1 MVSDNFFRG
10 AFLFLVALVLVL
22 LSMSVNPAHAGEK
35 EDEVVRKAL
44 AQRTA
49 TFCKAVLPAWLK
61 SETGI
66 QEPAV
71 RDLVTDCYMG
81 QARLKVLGVKT
92 NFPLETAALSEVPAI
107 LIQQETGINLD
118 IAQPLAGRTIR
129 TVAPNNG
136 N

>member
-1 MVSDNFFRG
+1 MVSDKLFRG
-10 AFLFLVALVLVL
+10 AFLILVALVLVL
-22 LSMSVNPAHAGEK
+22 MSLSVNPAHAGEK
-35 EDEVVRKAL
+35 EDEIVRKVL
-44 AQRTA
+44 AKRTS
-49 TFCKAVLPAWLK
+49 TFCKAVLPSWLK

-66 QEPAV
+66 QDPAV

-92 NFPLETAALSEVPAI
+92 SFPLETVALIEVPAV

-136 N
+136 S

>member
-1 MVSDNFFRG
+1 MIAESLFKG
-10 AFLFLVALVLVL
+10 IFLMLVALVLVL
-22 LSMSVNPAHAGEK
+22 MSLSINPAQAGEK
-35 EDEVVRKAL
+35 EDEIVRKVL
-44 AQRTA
+44 AKRTS
-49 TFCKAVLPAWLK
+49 TFCKAVLPSWLK

-66 QEPAV
+66 QDPAV

-92 NFPLETAALSEVPAI
+92 NFPLETVALIEVPAV

-136 N
+136 S